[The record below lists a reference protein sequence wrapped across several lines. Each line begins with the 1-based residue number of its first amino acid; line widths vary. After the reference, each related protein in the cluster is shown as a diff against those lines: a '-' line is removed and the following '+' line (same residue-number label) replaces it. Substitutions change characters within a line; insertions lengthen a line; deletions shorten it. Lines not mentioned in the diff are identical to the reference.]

1 MLCLY
6 RIYPMCTE
14 LLATN
19 HFIALITE
27 STLFSSTV
35 LNWRMK
41 HLKKLNVW
49 RIVSWNWGV
58 IVTNVEC
65 YRMKQTS
72 TGSASDDSLMRIYRK
87 WVLLKNKI
95 FVSMV
100 LSHWGLTSDHIEL
113 LIWRGKNL
121 PPIADKSNLDSL
133 DLHKNVLEKYLT
145 YLSPLI

>member
-1 MLCLY
+1 MHCLY

-14 LLATN
+14 LLTTN
-19 HFIALITE
+19 HVITLIIE

-41 HLKKLNVW
+41 HLKKLNV
-49 RIVSWNWGV
+49 WNWGV

-72 TGSASDDSLMRIYRK
+72 TGSASDDSLMRIYGK
-87 WVLLKNKI
+87 WVLLKNKT
-95 FVSMV
+95 FVSLV

-113 LIWRGKNL
+113 LIWKGKNL
-121 PPIADKSNLDSL
+121 PPIADKNNLDSL
-133 DLHKNVLEKYLT
+133 ELHKNVLEKYLT

>member
-27 STLFSSTV
+27 WTLFSSTV

-41 HLKKLNVW
+41 HLKKLNV
-49 RIVSWNWGV
+49 WNWGV

-72 TGSASDDSLMRIYRK
+72 TGSASDDSLMRIYGK
-87 WVLLKNKI
+87 WVLLKNKT
-95 FVSMV
+95 FVSLV

-113 LIWRGKNL
+113 LIWKGKNL
-121 PPIADKSNLDSL
+121 PPIADKNNLDSL
-133 DLHKNVLEKYLT
+133 DLHKNDLEKYLT

>member
-19 HFIALITE
+19 HVITLIIE

-41 HLKKLNVW
+41 HLKKLNV
-49 RIVSWNWGV
+49 WNWGV

-72 TGSASDDSLMRIYRK
+72 TGSASDDSLMRIYGK
-87 WVLLKNKI
+87 WVLLKNKT
-95 FVSMV
+95 FVSLV

-113 LIWRGKNL
+113 LIWKGKNL
-121 PPIADKSNLDSL
+121 QPIADKNNLDSL
-133 DLHKNVLEKYLT
+133 ELHKNVLEKYLT

>member
-1 MLCLY
+1 MFCLY

-19 HFIALITE
+19 HVIALIKE

-41 HLKKLNVW
+41 HLKKLNV
-49 RIVSWNWGV
+49 WNWGV

-72 TGSASDDSLMRIYRK
+72 TGSASDDSLMRIYGK
-87 WVLLKNKI
+87 WVLLKNKT
-95 FVSMV
+95 FV

-113 LIWRGKNL
+113 LIWKGKNL
-121 PPIADKSNLDSL
+121 PPIADKNNLDSL
-133 DLHKNVLEKYLT
+133 ELHKNVLEKYLT

>member
-1 MLCLY
+1 MTLKLG
-6 RIYPMCTE
+6 RVHGGFKQDPG
-14 LLATN
+14 L
-19 HFIALITE
+19 

-41 HLKKLNVW
+41 HLTKLNV
-49 RIVSWNWGV
+49 WNWGV

-87 WVLLKNKI
+87 WVLLKNKT

-121 PPIADKSNLDSL
+121 PPIADKNNLDSL
-133 DLHKNVLEKYLT
+133 DVHKNVLEKYLT

>member
-19 HFIALITE
+19 HVITLIIE

-41 HLKKLNVW
+41 HLKKLNV
-49 RIVSWNWGV
+49 WNWGV

-72 TGSASDDSLMRIYRK
+72 TGSASDDSLMRIYGK
-87 WVLLKNKI
+87 WVLLKNKT
-95 FVSMV
+95 FVSLV

-113 LIWRGKNL
+113 LIWKAKNL
-121 PPIADKSNLDSL
+121 PPIADKNNLDSL
-133 DLHKNVLEKYLT
+133 ELHKNVLEKYLT